1 MTDTWNDGLTTFTAI
16 KMNVTDTASDAG
28 SLLLD
33 LKVGGVTKASIDK
46 NGNLTATLTA
56 IDDVPIGATTPSTGA
71 FTTLTAS
78 TIDGAVIGGTTA
90 AAGTFTAL
98 SASTMD
104 DAVIGG
110 TTPAAG
116 TFTDLESDNIR
127 LAVYSLTGTDIDPA
141 NGGIQYKTLAANTTF
156 TESMASG
163 ESVILRISGGDTYTV
178 TWPTMSWVTG
188 SGNIAPTLT
197 GSDVVVLWKESTTV
211 YGAYVGSYT

>member
-1 MTDTWNDGLTTFTAI
+1 MANIYDMTDTWNDGLTTFTAI
-16 KMNVTDTASDAG
+16 KMDVTDTASDSG

-90 AAGTFTAL
+90 AAGTFT
-98 SASTMD
+98 
-104 DAVIGG
+104 
-110 TTPAAG
+110 
-116 TFTDLESDNIR
+116 DLESDNLR
-127 LAVYSLTGTDIDPA
+127 LTVYNLTGTDIDPA

-163 ESVILRISGGDTYTV
+163 ESLVLRISGGDTYTV
-178 TWPTMSWVTG
+178 TWPTISWVTG
-188 SGNIAPTLT
+188 SGNVEPTLT

-211 YGAYVGSYT
+211 YGAYVGSYA